1 MKALF
6 FILNL
11 LIFSLPASA
20 KLLEKI
26 SAQAGDEI
34 ISLIDLTNFRTQL
47 NEGLI
52 PSSFLLDSLY
62 EGPSKLLKNQSEH
75 LNYLVDWTLIQ
86 QKISAGENLEK
97 ISADKLSQELKKI
110 QRGFSP
116 AQFLR
121 KLRRAGF
128 TSLQS
133 YKSFLRKN
141 QQINLFLIKKLL
153 PKAVFSDQEIESAFF
168 EAYKKKLFYHFEYE
182 FLSVS
187 FNKDKKEPALKALKQ
202 KSSSKDLETLAK
214 SLGLNSKLS
223 QLKAS
228 EIDPNIKKELDRLS
242 ISQISPLLFIDSS
255 YYLLQLRWKTP
266 LIDPKDNQKKAEI
279 EKKLIQEKLK
289 QELKQWIQ
297 TEKSQSFVKITA
309 SL

>member
-11 LIFSLPASA
+11 LIFSIPASA

-34 ISLIDLTNFRTQL
+34 ISLIDLANFKTQL
-47 NEGLI
+47 KEGLM

-62 EGPSKLLKNQSEH
+62 ESPSKLLKNQSEH
-75 LNYLVDWTLIQ
+75 LNYLIARKLIQ
-86 QKISAGENLEK
+86 QQISAGENLEK
-97 ISADKLSQELKKI
+97 TRSLSQELKKI
-110 QRGFSP
+110 QRGYSS

-121 KLRRAGF
+121 KLKRAGF

-133 YKSFLRKN
+133 YKKFLRQD
-141 QQINLFLIKKLL
+141 QQINLFLIKKLM
-153 PKAVFSDQEIESAFF
+153 PKAVLSDQEIESAFF
-168 EAYKKKLFYHFEYE
+168 ETHKKKLFYHFEYE

-187 FNKDKKEPALKALKQ
+187 FNKDKKELALKILKQ
-202 KSSSKDLETLAK
+202 KNSSSKDLEETAK
-214 SLGLNSKLS
+214 SLGFNSKLS
-223 QLKAS
+223 QLKAN
-228 EIDPNIKKELDRLS
+228 EIDPNIKKELDKLS
-242 ISQISPLLFIDSS
+242 ISQISPLLFINSS

-297 TEKSQSFVKITA
+297 TEKSQSFVKIIS